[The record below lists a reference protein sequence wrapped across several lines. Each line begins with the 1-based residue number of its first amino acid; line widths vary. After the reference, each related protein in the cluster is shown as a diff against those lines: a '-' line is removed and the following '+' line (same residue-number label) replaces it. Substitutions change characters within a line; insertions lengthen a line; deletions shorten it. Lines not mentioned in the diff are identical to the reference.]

1 MREGKE
7 GIGPK
12 RNSRPK
18 LHLQLLLYQRT
29 PGLTVRE
36 REKLQ
41 RRRKLQLPIR
51 GPETLSLLLGLPPL
65 LLRRRRWKRHPAMRN
80 IQNPNCP
87 LGKSP
92 TSLHVP
98 TGERKE
104 RGGERKER
112 GNESGRR
119 KWIRTESEN
128 GRQTQISKVV
138 VEGSIIPEDEA
149 TVGLT
154 VVEAG
159 GVGVEAGQNTPI
171 ESPDHAQ
178 IYHLLQVLLPFAT
191 GRKVKREVRAR
202 TLRLYQNV
210 DGAVVQTQTLKVK
223 AGGSLPVILDHLT
236 VSLAPNLAVH

>member
-1 MREGKE
+1 M
-7 GIGPK
+7 
-12 RNSRPK
+12 
-18 LHLQLLLYQRT
+18 T
-29 PGLTVRE
+29 
-36 REKLQ
+36 
-41 RRRKLQLPIR
+41 
-51 GPETLSLLLGLPPL
+51 
-65 LLRRRRWKRHPAMRN
+65 N

-98 TGERKE
+98 T
-104 RGGERKER
+104 GERKER

-191 GRKVKREVRAR
+191 GRKVKHEVRAR